1 MPSQGSTNN
10 MKKHFNTY
18 FMPIGLFLVISF
30 LIGFLLGCSIKSETL
45 YGNISVP
52 NLPDEQL
59 IQEMESIYISLGQ
72 KFNKAEFLM
81 AIMPDPA
88 YVLTSSY
95 TTFSGVYSV
104 NMTTYTMPNGY
115 GSGMFSGSGMT
126 HYQYTDANAGIR
138 GLILIAQLVNESKIR
153 QLQERGYNIVV
164 EFRRRTEEKRKNV
177 EMEIEQF
184 FVRNPDLRE
193 KKTLLAAILPW
204 VASEKTFKSNTEML
218 DYAGNIARGLRTSK
232 NLLTT
237 WYGTFSQID
246 RFQDGTTQAGSN
258 FITVNTQIVGN
269 VLTGRGTLGSGEEVS
284 LQANI
289 KGGTWKGVV
298 TNETAGATFQCEGT
312 MTDTE
317 FTASYWG
324 SAWEKN
330 LQGTVVLLTEKK
342 KTSIYSF
349 EEIKEWHNK
358 VKDREWKKISESEGI
373 THCYDTRNI
382 SYPSKGIVRVYTITY
397 YESKKAINDKINQ
410 YRQLGLSTKGY
421 ENLYGTLTLQEIN
434 CNNKTYLPIYFMDYD
449 KNRNPLNQSYDLSS
463 NGWSEISSTMPTLEK
478 LYKVVCPGGK

>member
-1 MPSQGSTNN
+1 MEKYF
-10 MKKHFNTY
+10 KKCIKVCQFILICY
-18 FMPIGLFLVISF
+18 
-30 LIGFLLGCSIKSETL
+30 LIGSLLGCSITSETI
-45 YGNISVP
+45 YGDIPVP
-52 NLPDEQL
+52 NLSDEQL
-59 IQEMESIYISLGQ
+59 IQEMESIYLSLGQ

-126 HYQYTDANAGIR
+126 HYQYTDANAAIR

-246 RFQDGTTQAGSN
+246 RFQDGTTQAWSN
-258 FITVNTQIVGN
+258 FITV
-269 VLTGRGTLGSGEEVS
+269 
-284 LQANI
+284 I
-289 KGGTWKGVV
+289 KR
-298 TNETAGATFQCEGT
+298 
-312 MTDTE
+312 
-317 FTASYWG
+317 
-324 SAWEKN
+324 
-330 LQGTVVLLTEKK
+330 
-342 KTSIYSF
+342 SI
-349 EEIKEWHNK
+349 
-358 VKDREWKKISESEGI
+358 
-373 THCYDTRNI
+373 
-382 SYPSKGIVRVYTITY
+382 
-397 YESKKAINDKINQ
+397 
-410 YRQLGLSTKGY
+410 L
-421 ENLYGTLTLQEIN
+421 
-434 CNNKTYLPIYFMDYD
+434 
-449 KNRNPLNQSYDLSS
+449 
-463 NGWSEISSTMPTLEK
+463 
-478 LYKVVCPGGK
+478 